1 MKLKEKIA
9 LITGG
14 GTGIGKA
21 TALLFAREGAIVIVT
36 GRREDKLKETVEAVQ
51 QEGGKAYYVVGDIS
65 KVEDTERIIEETATN
80 CGGLDILVNN
90 AGVFKGIKVTETSE
104 QEYDR
109 IMDINL
115 KGTFFM
121 SKHAIPEIKKRGGGA
136 IVNIGSTLG
145 IKGIRQSTTSVYAAS
160 KAGIVML
167 TKTLALEL
175 SPYKIRVNCI
185 CPAVVETEIFETLG
199 IPREKI
205 PERMKMWE
213 TFHPMGRNGK
223 PEDIAYAILYFASED
238 SSWAT
243 GSILNLDGGVTA
255 E

>member
-1 MKLKEKIA
+1 M
-9 LITGG
+9 
-14 GTGIGKA
+14 
-21 TALLFAREGAIVIVT
+21 
-36 GRREDKLKETVEAVQ
+36 
-51 QEGGKAYYVVGDIS
+51 GDIS
-65 KVEDTERIIEETATN
+65 KVDDTEKIVKETVSN

-90 AGVFKGIKVTETSE
+90 AGLFKGIKITETSE
-104 QEYDR
+104 EEYNR

-115 KGTFFM
+115 KGTYFM
-121 SKHAIPEIKKRGGGA
+121 CKHAIPEMHKRGGGS
-136 IVNIGSTLG
+136 IVNISSTLG
-145 IKGIRQSTTSVYAAS
+145 TKGNRQSSTSVYALS
-160 KAGIVML
+160 KGGIVML

-185 CPAVVETEIFETLG
+185 CPAVVETELFETLG
-199 IPREKI
+199 IPIEKI

-213 TFHPMGRNGK
+213 SFHPIGRNGK
-223 PEDIAYAILYFASED
+223 PEDVAYAILYFASDD

>member
-1 MKLKEKIA
+1 MKLQGKSA

-14 GTGIGKA
+14 GSGIGKA
-21 TALLFAREGAIVIVT
+21 TALLFAREGAIVT
-36 GRREDKLKETVEAVQ
+36 LAGRRESKLRETVDAVQ
-51 QEGGKAYYVVGDIS
+51 KNGGKAYWVVGDIS
-65 KVEDTERIIEETATN
+65 KVGDTERIVKETIGH

-90 AGVFKGIKVTETSE
+90 AGVFKGIKITDTTEE
-104 QEYDR
+104 EYDR

-115 KGTFFM
+115 KGTYFM
-121 SKHAIPEIKKRGGGA
+121 CKYAIPELEKRGGGS
-136 IVNIGSTLG
+136 IVNISSTLG
-145 IKGIRQSTTSVYAAS
+145 IKGIRQTTTSVYAAS
-160 KAGIVML
+160 KGGIVVL

-175 SPYKIRVNCI
+175 SPHKIRVNCI

-199 IPREKI
+199 IPTEKI

-213 TFHPMGRNGK
+213 SFHPIGRNGK
-223 PEDIAYAILYFASED
+223 PEDIAHAILYFASDD

>member
-21 TALLFAREGAIVIVT
+21 TALLFAREGATIVVT
-36 GRREDKLKETVEAVQ
+36 GRREGRLQGTVDAVQ
-51 QEGGKAYYVVGDIS
+51 QEGGKAYFVPGDIS
-65 KVEDTERIIEETATN
+65 KVEDTERIIEEVVRN

-90 AGVFKGIKVTETSE
+90 AGVFKGTKISETNE
-104 QEYDR
+104 EEYDG
-109 IMDINL
+109 IMNINL

-121 SKHAIPEIKKRGGGA
+121 TKNAIPAIRKRGGGS

-199 IPREKI
+199 IPPEKI

-223 PEDIAYAILYFASED
+223 PEDIAHAILYFASED
-238 SSWAT
+238 ASWAT

>member
-1 MKLKEKIA
+1 M
-9 LITGG
+9 
-14 GTGIGKA
+14 
-21 TALLFAREGAIVIVT
+21 
-36 GRREDKLKETVEAVQ
+36 
-51 QEGGKAYYVVGDIS
+51 GDIS
-65 KVEDTERIIEETATN
+65 KVDDTEKIVKETVSN

-90 AGVFKGIKVTETSE
+90 AGLFKGIKITETSE
-104 QEYDR
+104 EEYNR

-115 KGTFFM
+115 KGTYFM
-121 SKHAIPEIKKRGGGA
+121 CKHAIPEMHKRGGGS
-136 IVNIGSTLG
+136 IVNISSTLG
-145 IKGIRQSTTSVYAAS
+145 TKGNRQSSTSVYALS
-160 KAGIVML
+160 KGGIVML

-185 CPAVVETEIFETLG
+185 CPAVVETELFETLG
-199 IPREKI
+199 IPIEKI

-213 TFHPMGRNGK
+213 SFQPIGRNGK
-223 PEDIAYAILYFASED
+223 PEDVAYAILYFASDD

>member
-1 MKLKEKIA
+1 
-9 LITGG
+9 
-14 GTGIGKA
+14 
-21 TALLFAREGAIVIVT
+21 
-36 GRREDKLKETVEAVQ
+36 
-51 QEGGKAYYVVGDIS
+51 VGDIS
-65 KVEDTERIIEETATN
+65 KVDDTEKIVKETVSN

-90 AGVFKGIKVTETSE
+90 AGLFKGIKITETSE
-104 QEYDR
+104 EEYNR

-115 KGTFFM
+115 KGTYFM
-121 SKHAIPEIKKRGGGA
+121 CKHAIPEMHKRGGGS
-136 IVNIGSTLG
+136 IVNISSTLG
-145 IKGIRQSTTSVYAAS
+145 TKGNRQSSTSVYALS
-160 KAGIVML
+160 KGGIVML

-185 CPAVVETEIFETLG
+185 CPAVVETELFETLG
-199 IPREKI
+199 IPIEKI

-213 TFHPMGRNGK
+213 SFHPIGRNGK
-223 PEDIAYAILYFASED
+223 PEDVAYAILYFASDD

>member
-1 MKLKEKIA
+1 
-9 LITGG
+9 
-14 GTGIGKA
+14 
-21 TALLFAREGAIVIVT
+21 
-36 GRREDKLKETVEAVQ
+36 
-51 QEGGKAYYVVGDIS
+51 VGDIS
-65 KVEDTERIIEETATN
+65 KVDDTEKIVKETVSN

-90 AGVFKGIKVTETSE
+90 AGLFKGIKITETSE
-104 QEYDR
+104 EEYNR

-115 KGTFFM
+115 KGTYFM
-121 SKHAIPEIKKRGGGA
+121 CKHAIPEMHKRGGGS
-136 IVNIGSTLG
+136 IVNISSTLG
-145 IKGIRQSTTSVYAAS
+145 TKGNRQSSTSVYALS
-160 KAGIVML
+160 KGGIVML

-185 CPAVVETEIFETLG
+185 CPAVVETELFETLG
-199 IPREKI
+199 IPIEKI

-213 TFHPMGRNGK
+213 SFQPIGRNGK
-223 PEDIAYAILYFASED
+223 PEDVAYAILYFASDD

>member
-1 MKLKEKIA
+1 M
-9 LITGG
+9 
-14 GTGIGKA
+14 
-21 TALLFAREGAIVIVT
+21 
-36 GRREDKLKETVEAVQ
+36 
-51 QEGGKAYYVVGDIS
+51 GDIS
-65 KVEDTERIIEETATN
+65 KVDDTEKIVKETVSN

-90 AGVFKGIKVTETSE
+90 TGLFKGIKITETSE
-104 QEYDR
+104 EEYNR

-115 KGTFFM
+115 KGTYFM
-121 SKHAIPEIKKRGGGA
+121 CKHAIPEMHKRGGGS
-136 IVNIGSTLG
+136 IVNISSTLG
-145 IKGIRQSTTSVYAAS
+145 TKGNRQSSTSVYALS
-160 KAGIVML
+160 KGGIVML

-185 CPAVVETEIFETLG
+185 CPAVVETELFETLG
-199 IPREKI
+199 IPIEKI

-213 TFHPMGRNGK
+213 SFQPIGRNGK
-223 PEDIAYAILYFASED
+223 PEDVAYAILYFASDD